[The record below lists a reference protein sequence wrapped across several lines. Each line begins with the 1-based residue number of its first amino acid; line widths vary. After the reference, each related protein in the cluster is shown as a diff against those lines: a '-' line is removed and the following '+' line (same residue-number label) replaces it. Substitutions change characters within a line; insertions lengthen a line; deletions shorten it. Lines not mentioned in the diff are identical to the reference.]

1 MDDLKRHIGE
11 TIKQYRKNLNM
22 TTNEL
27 GDRSETSQS
36 TISGIE
42 RGERFANL
50 ESMLKICDALGITLY
65 DVLPPNPKEL
75 LDNDP
80 QVRQLLNTLR
90 NLPDGKVGLIL
101 NLISDCMPLLALI
114 HQLTPQQRKHLAN
127 HLNSIL
133 NND

>member
-11 TIKQYRKNLNM
+11 IIKHYRKSQNI

-27 GDRSETSQS
+27 GVLSETSQS

-65 DVLPPNPKEL
+65 DVLPPNPKDL

-80 QVRQLLNTLR
+80 QVRQLLNTLK
-90 NLPDGKVGLIL
+90 NLPDDQVGLIL
-101 NLISDCMPLLALI
+101 NLISDAMPLLALI
-114 HQLTPQQRKHLAN
+114 HQLNPQQRKNLAN
-127 HLNSIL
+127 HLDSL
-133 NND
+133 MNNH